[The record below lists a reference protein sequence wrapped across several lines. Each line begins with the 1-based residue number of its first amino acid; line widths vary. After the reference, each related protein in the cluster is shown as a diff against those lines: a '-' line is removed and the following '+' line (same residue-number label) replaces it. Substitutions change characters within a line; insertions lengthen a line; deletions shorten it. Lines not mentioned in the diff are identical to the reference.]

1 MPHLLPMRRWTEPIR
16 SLQFVRALS
25 LSHLQP
31 LRQHRNFNIDTRPSL
46 EVPYKT
52 GQPLHETRRH
62 IIPKAGQL
70 TPGIH
75 ALEYYRRRLALAKEM
90 PKGSAAILVG
100 NRVQF
105 SSGAV
110 FHEFQQDND
119 FYYLT
124 GWLGPDAVAV
134 IEKVSETGGDEDVV
148 FHMIVPPKNAVTD
161 LWEGDKNGLE
171 GAFDYFNADEVY
183 ELNRVDS
190 TLKEIIGRNST
201 IFYDDKNRSLNV
213 NGAGAKFALF
223 FGFGQISMH
232 HGSITEM
239 LSSARKPTKLLKSI
253 LAKHRLLKSEA
264 EIAVMHKAA
273 KISSRAINTAMA
285 LVGLDQPLQTEKVLA
300 QYLEYAFVRG
310 GCDRQAYIPVVA
322 SGENALTIHYT
333 RNDDILYKD
342 ETVFVDAGGKLGGYC
357 ADISRAWPNSPRG
370 FTDAQRDIYSVVLNA
385 NKVCIDQCYES
396 ASNSLQNIHEL
407 AVTSLTNELRQLPGF
422 KDVLRSEVS
431 RELFP
436 HYIGHHLGLD
446 LHDVPSVSRL
456 IPLQKGNVVTIEP
469 GLYIPFS
476 DKWPKH
482 FQGIGVRVED
492 DIAVGKTS
500 SDIKNL
506 TSLCV
511 KEVAD
516 VEALIALGK
525 VTTPGVYDEAVVI
538 DTSN

>member
-1 MPHLLPMRRWTEPIR
+1 MPRVLPIR
-16 SLQFVRALS
+16 RAYEPLRS
-25 LSHLQP
+25 TQLARTLTPSYLQP
-31 LRQHRNFNIDTRPSL
+31 FRQFRNLTIDTRPVL

-62 IIPKAGQL
+62 VIPKAGQL

-134 IEKVSETGGDEDVV
+134 VEKVTDTGADEDVI
-148 FHMIVPPKNAVTD
+148 FHMIVPPKNAVAD

-171 GAFDYFNADEVY
+171 GAFDYFNADEVH

-190 TLKEIIGRNST
+190 TLKEIISRNNT
-201 IFYDDKNRSLNV
+201 IFYDDRNRALNS
-213 NGAGAKFALF
+213 NGAGGKFALF
-223 FGFGQISMH
+223 FGFGQTRMH

-239 LSSARKPTKLLKSI
+239 LSAARKPTKLLKSI
-253 LAKHRLLKSEA
+253 LSKHRLLKSEA

-273 KISSRAINTAMA
+273 QISSRAINTAMA

-357 ADISRAWPNSPRG
+357 ADISRAWPNSSRG
-370 FTDAQRDIYSVVLNA
+370 FSEAQRDLYSVVLNA
-385 NKVCIDQCYES
+385 NKLCIDECYES

-407 AVTSLTNELRQLPGF
+407 AVTSLTNDLRQLPGF
-422 KDVLRSEVS
+422 KNVSRSEVA

-456 IPLQKGNVVTIEP
+456 IPLQEGNVVTIEP
-469 GLYIPFS
+469 GLYVPFS
-476 DKWPKH
+476 EKWPKH

-492 DIAVGKTS
+492 DIAVGKTKS
-500 SDIKNL
+500 EITNL

-516 VEALIALGK
+516 IEALISLGK
-525 VTTPGVYDEAVVI
+525 VTTPGVYEETVVI
-538 DTSN
+538 DI